1 MENAVERVA
10 FTVFL
15 TDLVPDACN
24 FQDKVFEGFVRAF
37 MDKFMPAVKMGVL
50 DEDPERWEVPPR
62 FRYEVQE
69 KERPGRGEDYGEE
82 EEEVYTCYI
91 IVDTDYLQMYA
102 EEHLENGI
110 GGCDGALPDG
120 ITAFWDDKERAE
132 ERAREMDYE
141 EDHHYGFPWA
151 NNWAY
156 FPDERFT
163 KEELQAAGFR
173 VGHYTGGDKQLYRV
187 CGIDGGGYSFEGQH
201 WAPLCAIFHE
211 TRNLKV
217 ETEAGMRFIHT
228 NKK

>member
-24 FQDKVFEGFVRAF
+24 FQDKAFEGFVRAF
-37 MDKFMPAVKMGVL
+37 MDKFMPAVKMGVF
-50 DEDPERWEVPPR
+50 DSDPERWDVPPTH
-62 FRYEVQE
+62 RYEV
-69 KERPGRGEDYGEE
+69 KERERLGRGGDFFEE
-82 EEEVYTCYI
+82 EGEVYTCYI
-91 IVDTDYLQMYA
+91 IADTDYPGEIYA
-102 EEHLENGI
+102 EEHLEVGS
-110 GGCDGALPDG
+110 CDGALPDG
-120 ITAFWDDKERAE
+120 VTAFWNDKEKAE
-132 ERAREMDYE
+132 IRAREMDYE

-151 NNWAY
+151 NNWVY

-163 KEELQAAGFR
+163 KEELEAARFR
-173 VGHYTGGDKQLYRV
+173 VGHYTGGDGRFHRV
-187 CGIDGGGYSFEGQH
+187 CGIDGGGYSFEGEH